1 MLAAA
6 LAAMILAAND
16 PATNGP
22 AASGP
27 AMISNDP
34 LARPERAVAV
44 AYCMAPQLPEPVF
57 KSCVRSIMRDEPARR
72 AFGEAYR
79 WARPVID
86 GAGWAVRAADPDKV
100 ALTRDGGGTRE
111 TPRAWLRVEK
121 REESGPDPHL
131 SAVTLFEFDC
141 TGEKMQ
147 ILQSTL
153 YVGRNWQGA
162 AKVVAID
169 NPKWEYANPGAISD
183 SLLRE
188 RCPPTQTASTAK
200 PVVDPD
206 PR

>member
-16 PATNGP
+16 PASNAPTATGP
-22 AASGP
+22 AVVG
-27 AMISNDP
+27 NDP
-34 LARPERAVAV
+34 LAPPERAVAV

-57 KSCVRSIMRDEPARR
+57 RSCVRSIMRDEPARR
-72 AFGEAYR
+72 AFGAAYG

-86 GAGWAVRAADPDKV
+86 GAGWAVRAADADKV
-100 ALTRDGGGTRE
+100 ALTKDGGGTPK

-121 REESGPDPHL
+121 REESGPDPRL

-141 TGEKMQ
+141 AGEKMQ

-153 YVGRNWQGA
+153 YVGRNMQGA

-169 NPKWEYANPGAISD
+169 KPKWEYANPGAIAD
-183 SLLRE
+183 TLLRE
-188 RCPPTQTASTAK
+188 RCPPTQTASVAK
-200 PVVDPD
+200 PVADPD
-206 PR
+206 TR